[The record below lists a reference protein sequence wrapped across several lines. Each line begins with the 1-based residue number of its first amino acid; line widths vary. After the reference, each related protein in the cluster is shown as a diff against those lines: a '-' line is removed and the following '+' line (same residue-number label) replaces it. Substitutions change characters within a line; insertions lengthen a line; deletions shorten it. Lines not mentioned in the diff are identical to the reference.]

1 MGNPT
6 RGHRPLD
13 PLSGLQGLAAL
24 AGDCKGAAPLCR
36 AALQTVNLSD
46 QRHGLQGL
54 ALGQDLADDGG
65 APITDAPEVPEAGF
79 GPIVRNG
86 S

>member
-1 MGNPT
+1 MGNPNS
-6 RGHRPLD
+6 GQRPLD
-13 PLSGLQGLAAL
+13 PLSRLQGLAAL
-24 AGDCKGAAPLCR
+24 AGDGKGAPPLCR
-36 AALQTVNLSD
+36 EALQTVNLSD
-46 QRHGLQGL
+46 QCHGLQRL

-65 APITDAPEVPEAGF
+65 ALIACAFEVLEAGF